1 MKQKLLT
8 LFVLLVSAMTAF
20 ADATGSGETD
30 PDGDSVNGIK
40 YSYTFKE
47 SGGNVTFTVIP
58 DGAEAVGYANL
69 TYIWDLNHIG
79 SQYET
84 TGTTCTWTSVKAGTV
99 IKVQCKWPVANG
111 ACLSEEITYTVEGTE
126 AAPDTEKP
134 VMVKAEATTIHDTKA
149 TLTLNATD
157 NSNGAL
163 TYTVTIGKN
172 SYTGK
177 GNAGKDVTI
186 DITGLTAETKYDFS
200 VTATDEANN
209 VSEAKT
215 GSFTTTTAFT
225 LTAPTAPTV
234 DASKV
239 ISVLSAAYTP
249 ATTWNFGGWGQSTV
263 SENIDVDG
271 TPIIHLSKFN
281 YIGLDGFSNQ
291 LDLSGMTHMHID
303 VLPVTM
309 EGSLGVTPILA
320 SGSIKENSTKVGDKT
335 TLKLGQWNAIDMPLS
350 DFGLDFINNKVF
362 QIKFDKGNNAT
373 DELYIANIYFYNNS
387 VGEQT
392 LQSITINNSFT
403 GATSTLNTTVVPKAS
418 DGTVFTGD
426 VTYTISDGAHLTA
439 EGNNLT
445 ITADAAGTYTLTAT
459 SGTNTATTQ
468 VYFVGSAPTP
478 TEAAEN
484 VLAYYSNQYTVEN
497 IEQYNSG
504 WEKGWATST
513 DINLSATDQAKC
525 VTGVGT
531 WGLLKKG
538 VQDMTPYTKLC
549 ADIYAI
555 EEIPYRITIQ
565 GSSIPEATGT
575 LKNGWNH
582 IEVPFNDAART
593 GVDWVKFNIGTD
605 AKHDYT
611 VLFDNIYASK
621 ADIKFNITTSGD
633 VAKNVAK
640 VVGPITAAEVE
651 QINNVD
657 AMNIDLT
664 GVTSIEEG
672 ITIKPLRKNAIIVAT
687 GSVADGVYSVDSKY
701 EPIKNMANIVVLVDG
716 YYHPLKQLEFV
727 DIPGEPLWMGGLR
740 DLNDFISTGNT
751 GWKVT
756 RTIKAHTHATV
767 CVINAI
773 DKIPANLRAWEAV
786 DYDETTGIKFNKA
799 NVIGGNFPYVVRNAT
814 DEDTDLS
821 FTGAG
826 DLNLKSWVGTDA
838 AVKKQVGST
847 NIYFCGNWKEA
858 LVTDGSQWIIKNEGI
873 NASIVKADGV
883 KISPFRA
890 YFTGMPEGAP
900 AKLNFDDEETTGIT
914 NVNAAESND
923 DTLYNLA
930 GQKVNAAYK
939 GIVIKNGKKYLVK

>member
-1 MKQKLLT
+1 
-8 LFVLLVSAMTAF
+8 MTAI